1 MARGSPF
8 YSRTRTFQNDIYP
21 PAVDADTANEWE
33 GAHQT
38 ASQRI
43 VAAEGELDLVPHSD
57 DVDTIR
63 VVTQSVYDQLAP
75 ADPRTLYFI
84 RPG

>member
-8 YSRTRTFQNDIYP
+8 YTRSRTFQNDVYP

-33 GAHQT
+33 AAHQT

-43 VAAEGELDLVPHSD
+43 VAAEGELDQVPHSD
-57 DVDTIR
+57 DVDTMR
-63 VVTQSVYDQLAP
+63 VLNQAAYDALGTP
-75 ADPRTLYFI
+75 DPRTLYFI
-84 RPG
+84 TP